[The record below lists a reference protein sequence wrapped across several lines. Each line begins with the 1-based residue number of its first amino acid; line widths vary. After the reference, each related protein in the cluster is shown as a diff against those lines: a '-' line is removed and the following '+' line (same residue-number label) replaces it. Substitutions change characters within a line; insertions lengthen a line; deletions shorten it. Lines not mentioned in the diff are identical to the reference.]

1 MVNSG
6 SVIEIR
12 KLAALEVLFL
22 GPKLVVVEYACGV
35 LLSAGLGIFVL
46 VRGHTLWQTL
56 VGAYLICLGLN
67 YLPLLLHAI
76 ALRDPQAARAV
87 IEGELGDTRKTF
99 SRYRS
104 QSLFLLV
111 PLLVAI
117 VGVSQS
123 RRIHS

>member
-22 GPKLVVVEYACGV
+22 GPKLVLVEYACGV
-35 LLSAGLGIFVL
+35 LLSAALGIFVL
-46 VRGHTLWQTL
+46 ARGHTLWQTL
-56 VGAYLICLGLN
+56 LGVYLICLGLN
-67 YLPLLLHAI
+67 YLPLLIHAI
-76 ALRDPQAARAV
+76 ALRDPKAARGV
-87 IEGELGDTRKTF
+87 VEVELADTPKTF

-117 VGVSQS
+117 MGVCQS